1 MSSSHSTTTTRSAR
15 ECSLACRANL
25 DEFVKWPAR
34 AILLWAGCHRV
45 PEPGMRQKYFKYPVA
60 VKSIA
65 KVATIR
71 LDTRANGPAIAAFL
85 IAGGSRPAR
94 FGSSNAWS
102 VHHLYSGKFPYPQ
115 RQATTHAA
123 RSPDHFTQSA
133 GLIAAHP
140 IADALADEYPFFSWF
155 LRAHAFVRF
164 RYDPDSVFSCVQD
177 PLGFAVGSS

>member
-1 MSSSHSTTTTRSAR
+1 MSRWPSSKASRVLAALYRIGWQLRRQSGSHRTLSRDGWQDVVFAFHDNDEIGPRLASLQAMTSGAAAR
-15 ECSLACRANL
+15 RLA
-25 DEFVKWPAR
+25 
-34 AILLWAGCHRV
+34 
-45 PEPGMRQKYFKYPVA
+45 
-60 VKSIA
+60 
-65 KVATIR
+65 
-71 LDTRANGPAIAAFL
+71 
-85 IAGGSRPAR
+85 
-94 FGSSNAWS
+94 
-102 VHHLYSGKFPYPQ
+102 Q

-177 PLGFAVGSS
+177 PLGFAVGSSCEILCPIA